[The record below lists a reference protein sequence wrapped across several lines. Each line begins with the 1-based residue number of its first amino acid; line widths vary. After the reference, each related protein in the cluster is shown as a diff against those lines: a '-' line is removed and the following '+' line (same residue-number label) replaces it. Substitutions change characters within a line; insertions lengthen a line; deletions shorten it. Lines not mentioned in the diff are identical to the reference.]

1 MRPARGGSRI
11 CATIGAALATLSIS
25 PLPSLA
31 QEVDET
37 RGALRDGTVKIS
49 VAAGTVRIIGWER
62 DSVRVSGTR
71 GRGAADLR
79 FEVEGP
85 ATGIRLIPDP
95 DAAEAGGASLE
106 IRVPRASHV
115 AVRTASAS
123 VEIAGVAGTADVTTI
138 SGAIRVSGSA
148 RSVYAESGT
157 GDITLEV
164 ETKLVRAHSVDGR
177 VTVRGARGFLDIST
191 VSGDIDL
198 EGGALWEGEVT
209 SVSGDIRFEGTF
221 EPGAEQFY
229 FENHEGLIELRLPE
243 QIRADFAI
251 TTYGGQVQ
259 NELFDRAAR
268 TFSTGRGGP
277 QLRIKNFKGSIRLLK
292 AGG

>member
-1 MRPARGGSRI
+1 MRPAHCRMRI
-11 CATIGAALATLSIS
+11 RATVGAALAMVSICAR
-25 PLPSLA
+25 PGLA

-37 RGALRDGTVKIS
+37 RAALRDGTVKIS

-62 DSVRVSGTR
+62 DSVRVSGNR
-71 GRGAADLR
+71 GRGVSELR

-95 DAAEAGGASLE
+95 EAVETSGTSLE
-106 IRVPRASHV
+106 IRVPRASQV

-123 VEIAGVAGTADVTTI
+123 VQIDGVAGTADVTTI
-138 SGAIRVSGSA
+138 SGAIRVSGAA

-157 GDITLEV
+157 GDIALEV

-177 VTVRGARGFLDIST
+177 VTVRGARGFLDVST
-191 VSGDIDL
+191 VSGDIEL
-198 EGGALWEGEVT
+198 RGSALWEGEVT
-209 SVSGDIRFEGTF
+209 SVSGDVRFEGTF

-243 QIRADFAI
+243 GIRADFAI
-251 TTYGGQVQ
+251 TTYGGQVR
-259 NELFDRAAR
+259 NELFDPSAR

-292 AGG
+292 AAS